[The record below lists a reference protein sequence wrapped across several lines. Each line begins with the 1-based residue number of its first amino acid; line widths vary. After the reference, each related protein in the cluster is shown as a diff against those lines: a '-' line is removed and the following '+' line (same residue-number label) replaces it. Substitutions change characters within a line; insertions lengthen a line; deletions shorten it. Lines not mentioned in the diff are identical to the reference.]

1 MLANI
6 SLIFSSL
13 CSTPFLWGPAAK
25 VLKVCDNVLS
35 KARQKEELE
44 ITELSVVQQDL
55 EASTIPR
62 SAAICS
68 VPSAQPSSE
77 AGHSLLPSKAR
88 PAAATLAAL
97 HRKAVLGNIMLSW
110 KFLLFLWHI
119 ISFTSFFFFFILLS
133 QIWHCEPFLYLKH
146 SSFPPAQSFN
156 EFGHLEAGL
165 TQKIPHF
172 RWLWV
177 FLFLRLHPNL
187 ERDSGQKAFQAGIH
201 ALKYNFCCDFGSA

>member
-119 ISFTSFFFFFILLS
+119 ISFTSFFFFLLYCPKFDIVNHFS
-133 QIWHCEPFLYLKH
+133 TWSTPPSLQHSLLTSLAIWKLDWPKKYLISDGFGSFFSWGCTQIWKGIVGRRR
-146 SSFPPAQSFN
+146 SRQ
-156 EFGHLEAGL
+156 
-165 TQKIPHF
+165 
-172 RWLWV
+172 V
-177 FLFLRLHPNL
+177 FMH
-187 ERDSGQKAFQAGIH
+187 
-201 ALKYNFCCDFGSA
+201 

>member
-68 VPSAQPSSE
+68 VSSAQPSSE

-97 HRKAVLGNIMLSW
+97 HKKLCSGTSCSPENSS
-110 KFLLFLWHI
+110 FFCG
-119 ISFTSFFFFFILLS
+119 ISSVSPLSFFFYYIVPNLTLWTIS
-133 QIWHCEPFLYLKH
+133 L
-146 SSFPPAQSFN
+146 
-156 EFGHLEAGL
+156 LEAL
-165 TQKIPHF
+165 LLPSST
-172 RWLWV
+172 V
-177 FLFLRLHPNL
+177 F
-187 ERDSGQKAFQAGIH
+187 
-201 ALKYNFCCDFGSA
+201 